1 MRGMQSYAESMR
13 GKEGGMKHRE
23 KRTNK
28 EMEDEREL
36 TNEKLNRLTWD
47 SQLKK
52 VRRKESLDLLAM
64 IRARLL
70 NVEYLDVEVFPV
82 PSWDESEVFITKS
95 RLGHPSFLCY
105 CDGA

>member
-1 MRGMQSYAESMR
+1 MQSYAKPTT

-28 EMEDEREL
+28 DLQDEGEL
-36 TNEKLNRLTWD
+36 TNEKLNGLMIY

-52 VRRKESLDLLAM
+52 VRRKESLDPLALK
-64 IRARLL
+64 RVRLL
-70 NVEYLDVEVFPV
+70 MLCTLVGRFFPV
-82 PSWDESEVFITKS
+82 PSWDESEVSVTQS
-95 RLGHPSFLCY
+95 RLGHPPCFCY